1 MLTHPR
7 SEQLVTGL
15 RHTLGSRW
23 EISVA
28 GTKLTV
34 EHSDR
39 GTPYRPP
46 QNTLSWVDLLDGL
59 TKGFSSQGIARDEC
73 LPLRWGRDTELTISA
88 IQALD
93 PLLKDGRNVTHRRGF
108 VPQPVVRMNAK
119 REPSGHLS
127 PGLLTSFVN
136 ASAVLPITDV
146 AQYATTFDAWLSVL
160 SHLGLHARHVSLY
173 GDLSVWQRR
182 EVEGITLRFRHLDR
196 TIGDQVLLWN
206 AANPTKMAIDLGTGL
221 EQLAWCCTDQ
231 TWEDLIFGTLTKAAH
246 PMLLDAVR
254 TATLL
259 IGNGIHPASRGPGS
273 ITRRALAPL
282 RKRGIG
288 LGVSAAVRQFDQFW
302 RCITPLATPW
312 PSIVSVLEDECA
324 RLWEQSALGQGPST

>member
-1 MLTHPR
+1 VLTHPR
-7 SEQLVTGL
+7 SEQLIASL
-15 RHTLGSRW
+15 KHTFGPHW

-28 GTKLTV
+28 GTNLAI
-34 EHSDR
+34 EHRDR

-46 QNTLSWVDLLDGL
+46 RKTPSWVELLDGL
-59 TKGFSSQGIARDEC
+59 TQGFSSQGIARDQC

-88 IQALD
+88 VQALD

-108 VPQPVVRMNAK
+108 IPQPVVRLNAR
-119 REPSGHLS
+119 RELSGYLT
-127 PGLLTSFVN
+127 PGRLTSFIN
-136 ASAVLPITDV
+136 ASAVVPITTVD
-146 AQYATTFDAWLSVL
+146 QYATTFDAWLSVL

-173 GDLSVWQRR
+173 GDISVWQRR

-221 EQLAWCCTDQ
+221 EQLAWCCTDKA
-231 TWEDLIFGTLTKAAH
+231 WDDLIFGDLTEAA
-246 PMLLDAVR
+246 PPTLLDAVR

-259 IGNGIHPASRGPGS
+259 IGSGIHPASRGPGS

-302 RCITPLATPW
+302 RRVTPLATPW
-312 PSIVSVLEDECA
+312 PSIVSVLENECA
-324 RLWEQSALGQGPST
+324 RLREQPVQEQGPPA